1 MPMKMLLG
9 QQLTK
14 NDRKQINSV
23 LYLLLLL
30 IERLIKKLLLL
41 LIKRNIQ
48 SEINKVTLGLL

>member
-1 MPMKMLLG
+1 MKMLLG

-41 LIKRNIQ
+41 IKRNIQ